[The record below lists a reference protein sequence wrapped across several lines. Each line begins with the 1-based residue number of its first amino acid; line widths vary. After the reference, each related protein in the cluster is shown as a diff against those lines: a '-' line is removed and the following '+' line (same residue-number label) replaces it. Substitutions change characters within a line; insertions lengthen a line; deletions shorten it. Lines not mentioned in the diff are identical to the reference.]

1 MLRIA
6 VCDDDRNQVQALKGL
21 LSRYA
26 ALRHCAL
33 VTEELNS
40 AEQFLFSHEEKSFDL
55 CLLDIEMPGMNGM
68 ALAKKLRDKGDLLP
82 IIFITG
88 FSDYMGQGFEVEALH
103 YLLKPVDENKL
114 FQTLDRF
121 FKRIDKH
128 PDGLCVLLPCKDG
141 LKRVDP
147 DSILY
152 CEAFGKT
159 TAVYLVGGRQLDCRL
174 SIGQIPNLLPNSFLF
189 CHRSYYVH
197 LGHIASVAKTELTLD
212 SGASLPLS
220 RRLFAEVNKAFISY
234 FTHRKDD
241 TL

>member
-6 VCDDDRNQVQALKGL
+6 VCDDDKNQVQALKGL

-26 ALRHCAL
+26 ALRGCTLTA
-33 VTEELNS
+33 EELNS
-40 AEQFLFSHEEKSFDL
+40 AEQFLFSHEEKRFDL

-68 ALAKKLRDKGDLLP
+68 ALAKKLRNKGDLLP

-121 FKRIDKH
+121 FQRIDKRSNAA
-128 PDGLCVLLPCKDG
+128 CVLLPCKDG
-141 LKRVDP
+141 LTRVDP
-147 DSILY
+147 DNILY

-159 TAVYLVGGRQLDCRL
+159 TAVYLTGGRRLACKLAVGQLP
-174 SIGQIPNLLPNSFLF
+174 SLLPSSFLF

-212 SGASLPLS
+212 SGASLPIS
-220 RRLFAEVNKAFISY
+220 RRLSAAVNKAFIRY

-241 TL
+241 VL